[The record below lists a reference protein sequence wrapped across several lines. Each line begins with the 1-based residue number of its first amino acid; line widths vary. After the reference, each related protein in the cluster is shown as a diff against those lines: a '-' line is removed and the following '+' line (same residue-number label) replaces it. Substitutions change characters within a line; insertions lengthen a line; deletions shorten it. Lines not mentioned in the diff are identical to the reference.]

1 MKIYLDYA
9 STTPL
14 DKKVLKAMKPYLKG
28 SFFNPS
34 AIYKEGVEI
43 KKKIN
48 EAKASIAHILNAQA
62 SDIIFTASGTES
74 INLAIRGMVE
84 AYKKSYP
91 EKIPHI
97 ITSVIEHSA
106 TLEVCQSLEMGA
118 RAEITYLPVD
128 EEGKVKASDVEKAL
142 RDETI
147 LVTVMYANNEIGTIE
162 PIKEIARRVK
172 LWKLDKKRN
181 IEDYPFVH
189 TDASQAV
196 NYCILDREKLGVDLM
211 TLDGHKI
218 YGPKGIAVLYVK
230 KYVPCEAII
239 NGGGQE
245 GGMRP
250 GTENVPAII
259 GMAKALEIT
268 QKIREKES
276 ARLIILRDFFIDE
289 IILAGQAKLIP
300 DVKINGSRED
310 RLPNNINFCISNVN
324 AEFLVLEL
332 DAKGIA
338 CASLSSCENLNDESV
353 SYVVGSLPQ
362 GDKCARSSIRLSLGR
377 GTKKS
382 HLKKVLKLIPDLAER
397 ARLE

>member
-1 MKIYLDYA
+1 MRIYLDYA

-14 DKKVLKAMKPYLKG
+14 DKKVLKAMKPYLQG

-48 EAKASIAHILNAQA
+48 EAKASIASILNAQA

-74 INLAIRGMVE
+74 INLAIRGIVE

-91 EKIPHI
+91 EKTPHI

-106 TLEVCQSLEMGA
+106 TLEVCRSLEMGA
-118 RAEITYLPVD
+118 RAEVTYLPVD
-128 EEGKVKASDVEKAL
+128 EDGKIKASDVEKAL

-172 LWKLDKKRN
+172 LWKIDKKRN
-181 IEDYPFVH
+181 AEDYPFVH

-218 YGPKGIAVLYVK
+218 YGPKGVAVLYMK
-230 KYVPCEAII
+230 KYVSCESII

-250 GTENVPAII
+250 GTENVSGII

-268 QKIREKES
+268 QKIKEKES
-276 ARLIILRDFFIDE
+276 ARLIILRDYFFDE
-289 IILAGQAKLIP
+289 IIKIFPKA
-300 DVKINGSRED
+300 KINGSRED
-310 RLPNNINFCISNVN
+310 RLPNNINFCIPNMN

-332 DAKGIA
+332 DACGVA

-353 SYVVGSLPQ
+353 SYVVQNLPQ
-362 GDKCARSSIRLSLGR
+362 GEECARSSIRLSMGR
-377 GTKKS
+377 GTSKG
-382 HLKKVLKLIPDLAER
+382 HLKKVLKLLPELVKKAYFSE
-397 ARLE
+397 

>member
-1 MKIYLDYA
+1 MKRVYLDYA

-14 DKKVLKAMKPYLKG
+14 DKKVLKAMKPYFKR

-48 EAKASIAHILNAQA
+48 EAKASVAHILNAQA

-91 EKIPHI
+91 EKTPHI

-106 TLEVCQSLEMGA
+106 TLEVCRSLEMGA
-118 RAEITYLPVD
+118 RAEVTYLPVD
-128 EEGKVKASDVEKAL
+128 EDGKIKASDVEKAL

-147 LVTVMYANNEIGTIE
+147 LVTIIYANNEIGTIE

-181 IEDYPFVH
+181 AEDYPFVH

-218 YGPKGIAVLYVK
+218 YGPKGVAVLYIK

-239 NGGGQE
+239 DGGGQE

-268 QKIREKES
+268 QKIKEKES
-276 ARLIILRDFFIDE
+276 ARLIILRDYFFDE
-289 IILAGQAKLIP
+289 ITKIFPEA
-300 DVKINGSRED
+300 KINGSREE
-310 RLPNNINFCISNVN
+310 RLPNNINFCIPNIN

-332 DAKGIA
+332 DARGIA

-353 SYVVGSLPQ
+353 SYVVKSLPQ
-362 GDKCARSSIRLSLGR
+362 GGECARSSIRLSMGR
-377 GTKKS
+377 GTKIGD
-382 HLKKVLKLIPDLAER
+382 LKKVLKVLPELVKKAS
-397 ARLE
+397 L